1 MSTMTDFISD
11 SVTAFTLDNN
21 TDDNGNQENTHPI
34 FTETKVIMDYT
45 TDFPSL
51 PLNAVSCPT
60 KGPGKALKP
69 SVKCS
74 TVTRRIIL
82 TASERAGRTYENDK
96 EMECL
101 EESKTCKR
109 IASLT
114 NTLIELSE
122 AKDGSLCIMVTG
134 KGPNVDDAHVRIV
147 RELQTQITLSIKVPK
162 EHFGAIIGAK
172 GASLRKLETDY
183 FCRIAIPKEDDGCIK
198 ITGPR
203 IHATKCCDRIL
214 DISRE
219 RSKTAS
225 EDVEIPRKFYPW
237 IRGPFNE
244 NVERWTSSGN
254 VKVNIPPVNVNSE
267 TINVNGDRDEV
278 MKVIGEIKKI
288 YSEKLEKVRTL
299 STKVPLSQRR
309 FIVGNR
315 GSGIQEILKSTD
327 CAVEI
332 PTDDCDSGT
341 VILHGDQERIVDALS
356 MVYARAASILCKEIP
371 CPQWMHRYLIGSK
384 GTHLQQLFPDKVALK
399 IEFNDNGTVYVEAP
413 QQEFQTSL
421 ATLEVEIDRIKSEM
435 DHQVISIPAEFHRHI
450 VGKGGSNITK
460 LRDDYGVSIVM
471 PPEET
476 NSLDVIIDGRKDG
489 VKRCLEHIKELI
501 AKMENEKTRDIIIE
515 HRFHRKIIGPKG
527 ESINKIR
534 QQYPSI
540 NLYFPDANDNDC
552 DIIQIRGNKTEVDK
566 VYTYLTKL
574 NKEFIESSYQ
584 ETAPIFKEF
593 LKRIIG
599 KGGVTINKIRDETNT
614 QIDLPLDSSPTG
626 KVVVTGKKEN
636 VQKAIE
642 MLTKIQEELANIVTL
657 DVPIPPKAQRRFLFN
672 GRRLLTDIENEC
684 GNVFF
689 NIKEKTNKIVIRGP
703 KIPVENAEKLV
714 KSLLK
719 TLNEQTEEV
728 TIAADAS
735 YHKFLIGKQGNNLQA
750 LREKYPTVRVLFPEE
765 KAENANTINLIG
777 KNDEVAAVKKILEAR
792 IEELKQTVE
801 LHINVP
807 LEYQRHFLIK
817 GSEVLKEIQ
826 SQNGNVQIFF
836 PRINSN
842 STLVTIKGSEVCAE
856 SAKNRILEIVDDL
869 KAQVTIEVI
878 VPNKYLRSILGSYK
892 SAYNEIPKEYNV
904 VIKLPDRRLAE
915 EYNNSGVC
923 LGDII
928 TITGRAEKCEQAKSA
943 LLELVPVTIEIVVS
957 REFHSALIGRGGK
970 DIRNLQQ
977 LYSVNVQ
984 IPNESDNSDI
994 IKVVGLREKVKEC
1007 IADIESRVE
1016 ELQKI
1021 ATDNMLKSFKL
1032 TVSIPAEY
1040 HQKLIGR
1047 KGVVVA
1053 GLRSKYD
1060 VQITFPKDEDN
1071 CDDIIIQ
1078 GYEKNCNECKEDMLD
1093 QVAQW
1098 EAMITMTVKLDP
1110 RYHPRMIGTGGRNL
1124 RKLNEDFGVD
1134 IRLPPKNAEDP
1145 SLVVI
1150 AGHTEDDILNCIEQ
1164 LKIEE
1169 EDYIDLLIERGQY
1182 TIERD
1187 STPAQI
1193 QVKRSVEITNA
1204 PWQVNSHEQFPSIG
1218 SGVPTVTLP
1227 VNSVWSSRLHR

>member
-1 MSTMTDFISD
+1 MTDFVSD
-11 SVTAFTLDNN
+11 SVNSFTLDNN
-21 TDDNGNQENTHPI
+21 IDDNGNQENTHPI
-34 FTETKVIMDYT
+34 YTETKIVMDYS

-51 PLNAVSCPT
+51 PLNVVSGST
-60 KGPGKALKP
+60 KGSGISLKP
-69 SVKCS
+69 AVKCS
-74 TVTRRIIL
+74 TVTRRITL
-82 TASERAGRTYENDK
+82 TASERAGRLYEGERD
-96 EMECL
+96 MDCA
-101 EESKTCKR
+101 EESKTCKK

-122 AKDGSLCIMVTG
+122 ARDGSLCIMVTG
-134 KGPNVDDAHVRIV
+134 KGPNVDDAQARLI
-147 RELQTQITLSIKVPK
+147 RELQTQITLSIKIPK
-162 EHFGAIIGAK
+162 EHFGAIIGVK
-172 GASLRKLETDY
+172 GATLKKLEADY
-183 FCRIAIPKEDDGCIK
+183 FCRVIIPKEDDGSIK
-198 ITGPR
+198 IIGPK
-203 IHATKCCDRIL
+203 IHASKCCDKIL
-214 DISRE
+214 EISKE
-219 RSKTAS
+219 RSKTTS
-225 EDVEIPRKFYPW
+225 EDLEIPRKFYPW

-244 NVERWTSSGN
+244 NVERWINSGN

-267 TINVNGDRDEV
+267 VINVNGDREDV
-278 MKVIGEIKKI
+278 MRVVGEIKRI

-299 STKVPLSQRR
+299 STKVPISQRR

-315 GSGIQEILKSTD
+315 GSGIQEILKATD

-332 PTDDCDSGT
+332 PVDDCDNGT

-399 IEFNDNGTVYVEAP
+399 IEFNDNGTVYIEAP

-421 ATLEVEIDRIKSEM
+421 ATLEVEINRINSEM
-435 DHQVISIPAEFHRHI
+435 DHQIISIPAEFHRHI
-450 VGKGGSNITK
+450 VGKGGANITK

-476 NSLDVIIDGRKDG
+476 NSLDVIIDGKKEN
-489 VKRCLEHIKELI
+489 VKKCLQHIKDLI
-501 AKMENEKTRDIIIE
+501 SRMENEKTRDIIIE

-534 QQYPSI
+534 QQFPSV
-540 NLYFPDANDNDC
+540 NLFFPDANDNDC

-599 KGGVTINKIRDETNT
+599 KGGVTINKIREETST

-636 VQKAIE
+636 VKKAIE
-642 MLTKIQEELANIVTL
+642 MLTKIQEELANIVSI

-689 NIKEKTNKIVIRGP
+689 NIKEKSNKIVVRGP
-703 KIPVENAEKLV
+703 KVPVENAEKLV
-714 KSLLK
+714 KDLLK

-728 TIAADAS
+728 TIEADAS
-735 YHKFLIGKQGNNLQA
+735 YHKFLIGKQGSNLQA
-750 LREKYPTVRVLFPEE
+750 LREKYPTVRILFPEE
-765 KAENANTINLIG
+765 KAENANNINLIG

-792 IEELKQTVE
+792 IEELRETVE
-801 LHINVP
+801 LTVDVP
-807 LEYQRHFLIK
+807 LEHQKHFLIK

-836 PRINSN
+836 PKINSN
-842 STLVTIKGSEVCAE
+842 STLVTIKGSEVCAQ

-878 VPNKYLRSILGSYK
+878 IPNRYLRNILGSYK
-892 SAYNEIPKEYNV
+892 NAYNDILKECNV

-915 EYNNSGVC
+915 EYNASGVC

-928 TITGRAEKCEQAKSA
+928 TISGRPENCEKAKAA
-943 LLELVPVTIEIVVS
+943 LLGLVPVTREIVVS

-977 LYSVNVQ
+977 LYNVGVQ
-984 IPNESDNSDI
+984 IPNESDNSDV
-994 IKVVGLREKVKEC
+994 IKVVGLSDKVEEC
-1007 IADIESRVE
+1007 IADIKSRVE
-1016 ELQKI
+1016 ELEKI
-1021 ATDNMLKSFKL
+1021 AADNILKSFKL
-1032 TVSIPAEY
+1032 TVTIPIEY

-1053 GLRSKYD
+1053 GLRNKYD
-1060 VQITFPKDEDN
+1060 VQITFPKDEDKSE
-1071 CDDIIIQ
+1071 DIIIQ
-1078 GYEKNCNECKEDMLD
+1078 GYEKNCNECKENMLS
-1093 QVAQW
+1093 QVSQW
-1098 EAMITMTVKLDP
+1098 ESMITRCVKLDP
-1110 RYHPRMIGTGGRNL
+1110 RYHPRLIGTGGRNL

-1134 IRLPPKNAEDP
+1134 IRLPAKNAEDP

-1150 AGHTEDDILNCIEQ
+1150 AGYTEDDILNCIEH

-1182 TIERD
+1182 TIERNVA
-1187 STPAQI
+1187 PVQV
-1193 QVKRSVEITNA
+1193 QVKRSVEITGA

-1218 SGVPTVTLP
+1218 TNLPITTLP
-1227 VNSVWSSRLHR
+1227 INSVWGSRLHK